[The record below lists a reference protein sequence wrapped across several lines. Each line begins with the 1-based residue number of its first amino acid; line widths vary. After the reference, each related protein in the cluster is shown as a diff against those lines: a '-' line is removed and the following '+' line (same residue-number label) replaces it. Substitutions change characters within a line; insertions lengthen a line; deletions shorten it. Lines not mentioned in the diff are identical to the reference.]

1 MLTLCT
7 ISTKFEKKKKKNT
20 RKINKKK
27 NRSKSHRWK
36 SLDSMGRTVRISVH
50 KCTFYMKTN
59 YFYKCLLIYHPENCI
74 LNDLSRN
81 IHKYLRTQ
89 TNSKRSWCY
98 FLILSCSILHI
109 RYIHILDTLIVE
121 LSNLLKDKNIII
133 YIKTEKKIRSWN
145 GYIEINIYFLTYSRK
160 FIFIHSLRKR

>member
-1 MLTLCT
+1 
-7 ISTKFEKKKKKNT
+7 
-20 RKINKKK
+20 
-27 NRSKSHRWK
+27 
-36 SLDSMGRTVRISVH
+36 MGRIVCISVH
-50 KCTFYMKTN
+50 ECTFYMKTN

-133 YIKTEKKIRSWN
+133 YIKKQKKKNQIMKWLYRNKYIFLNIFEK
-145 GYIEINIYFLTYSRK
+145 IYLYSFFTK
-160 FIFIHSLRKR
+160 KVKVKDI